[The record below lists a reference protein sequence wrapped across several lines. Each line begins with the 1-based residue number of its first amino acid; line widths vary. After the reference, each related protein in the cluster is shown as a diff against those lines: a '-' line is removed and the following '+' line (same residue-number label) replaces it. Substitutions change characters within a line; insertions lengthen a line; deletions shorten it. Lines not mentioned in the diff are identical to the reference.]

1 MSKEIN
7 SKKTRVSYYVTNRI
21 YNLSHV
27 ELTSGLYFSFS
38 LDEFSIDI

>member
-7 SKKTRVSYYVTNRI
+7 SKKTQASYYVTNRI
-21 YNLSHV
+21 YNLSHA
-27 ELTSGLYFSFS
+27 ELTSGLNFSFS